1 MSVSYQKQ
9 QIDAVVAYHQL
20 SKHHFNQYAPSP
32 GYLDWATQPDPFRR
46 YAGTKKIPLRKIDSD
61 EFLDMGYES
70 VFHAK
75 KDRRYKN
82 DLNIDLISQLFFDS
96 LSLSAWKRAGEN
108 RWALRVNP
116 SSGNLHPTESYLLSG
131 PIDSISEEAF
141 IAHYSSDEHI
151 FELRSEFDVSLWNEL
166 RERFSS
172 EVFFVG
178 LSSIY
183 WRESWKYGERA
194 FRYCHH
200 DVGHAIGAISLAAS
214 SLGWQTTLIET
225 LSRDELSILFGLRDS
240 HGPEEE
246 HPDCLLAFTPQAI
259 NVNQTKISKDI
270 IDQFQLLN
278 WQGKANQLSHSHA
291 NWPSLEKIA
300 AVTGKPNNE
309 PFLFDSSSRDEDKA
323 TKEYTNRSVFFRKTV
338 RQRRSAVAMD
348 GKTSIGRDQFYQIL
362 KKTLLEEN
370 RYPYVTLPWMPKVHL
385 AIFVHRVDNLEPGL
399 YFLIRNV
406 EQSECLKRVMRPDF
420 LWEKPAGCPE
430 NLPVFKL
437 LIADVRDAA
446 KQISC
451 LQDIASEGCF
461 SLGMIT
467 QFQEPLQKHGVWF
480 YPRLYWECGLVGQVL
495 YLEAEAIGIRAT
507 GIGCFFDDPMHR
519 DILGIEDL
527 SYQSLYHFTIGG
539 ALEDTRIES
548 YPAYVE

>member
-1 MSVSYQKQ
+1 MFVSYQKK
-9 QIDAVVAYHQL
+9 QIDEVVAYHQL
-20 SKHHFNQYAPSP
+20 SKHHFNRYAPSL

-46 YAGTKKIPLRKIDSD
+46 YAGAKKIQLREIESD
-61 EFLDMGYES
+61 EFLNIDYES

-75 KDRRYKN
+75 TVRYDKC
-82 DLNIDLISQLFFDS
+82 DLNIDLISRLFFDS
-96 LSLSAWKRAGEN
+96 LSLSAWKSAGVS

-131 PIDSISEEAF
+131 PMDSISDEAF

-151 FELRSEFDVSLWNEL
+151 LELRSEFDVSLWNKL
-166 RERFSS
+166 RKGFPV
-172 EVFFVG
+172 EVFFIG
-178 LSSIY
+178 LSSIH
-183 WRESWKYGERA
+183 WREAWKYGERA

-225 LSRDELSILFGLRDS
+225 LSREELSILFGLVDS
-240 HGPEEE
+240 GGPEGE
-246 HPDCLLAFTPQAI
+246 HPDCLIALTPQAN
-259 NVNQTKISKDI
+259 NVNQTEIAKDI
-270 IDQFQLLN
+270 IDQFQLLS
-278 WQGKANQLSHSHA
+278 WLGKANQLSHSYVS
-291 NWPSLEKIA
+291 WPNLEKIA
-300 AVTGKPNNE
+300 TVTAKPKNE
-309 PFLFDSSSRDEDKA
+309 PILFENPLRGEDKT
-323 TKEYTNRSVFFRKTV
+323 TKEYTNQPVSFRKIV

-348 GKTSIGRDQFYQIL
+348 GKTSISRDQFYRIL
-362 KKTLLEEN
+362 KKTLPEEN
-370 RYPYVTLPWMPKVHL
+370 RYPYDTLPWLPKVHL
-385 AIFVHRVDNLEPGL
+385 AIFVHRVENLEPGL

-406 EQSECLKRVMRPDF
+406 EQTECLKRVMRSDF
-420 LWEKPAGCPE
+420 LWEKPTDCPE
-430 NLPVFKL
+430 DLSVFKL
-437 LIADVRDAA
+437 LIVDVRDAA

-451 LQDIASEGCF
+451 LQDIAAEGCF

-467 QFQEPLQKHGVWF
+467 QFQESLQKYGAWF

-495 YLEAEAIGIRAT
+495 YLEAETTGIRAT

-519 DILGIEDL
+519 DILGIKDL

-548 YPAYVE
+548 